1 MRNSRAVNASGYRAL
16 GCKGECKF
24 AAPRVPFVNF
34 FIKLA
39 RGFRGYLVYAPNTC
53 ALRRLDSYLRRAFM
67 EVIGGNPVYP
77 PASALLPTKCK
88 NVPLNLQRRTWMAGF
103 RLRKRA
109 RSAKIH
115 TCPESSRLRANKKD
129 SGHWRRASTL
139 SAPPSGGGGRPIFF
153 CRFSLREAPPRFFW
167 VRVPPYPSASR

>member
-1 MRNSRAVNASGYRAL
+1 MRNSQAANASRYGAL
-16 GCKGECKF
+16 GCIGECKS
-24 AAPRVPFVNF
+24 AAPREPFVNF
-34 FIKLA
+34 LIKLT
-39 RGFRGYLVYAPNTC
+39 REFRCYLIYVPGTC

-67 EVIGGNPVYP
+67 EVIGGNPAYP

-103 RLRKRA
+103 RFRKRA

-129 SGHWRRASTL
+129 SEHWRRASTL
-139 SAPPSGGGGRPIFF
+139 SAPPSGGGGI
-153 CRFSLREAPPRFFW
+153 S
-167 VRVPPYPSASR
+167 